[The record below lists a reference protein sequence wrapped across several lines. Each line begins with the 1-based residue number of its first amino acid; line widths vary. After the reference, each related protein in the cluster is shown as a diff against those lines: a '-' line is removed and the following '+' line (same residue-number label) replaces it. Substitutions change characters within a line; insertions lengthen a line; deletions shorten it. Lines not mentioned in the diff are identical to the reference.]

1 MRLAVKVLARHLPTA
16 FVKILSEYKV
26 LSMTIMASK
35 SLPLKTSLLSI
46 ALSSLVLTLMPVAQA
61 AVTLDEST
69 MVSSASTATN
79 CNANYENNATNN
91 TVKNNSFIN
100 RFFKSNNSQRSSKNN
115 NSNYASARQQAIACM
130 QLQLKAYQLAS
141 MSARQQY
148 FAYKAQAWLN
158 YANHEDSI
166 KSTTAAG
173 DYAFND
179 AEMIL
184 QALQSGSEA
193 NLNLVNDIPETS
205 ALMRPDLWANVSALK
220 DSGGVVNAPRELAFS
235 EVGLVW
241 AAADHCEHGWRS
253 SSSHFRMADRWLEQ
267 AREAFVNANDS
278 AASVAMQDLAVSYF
292 KQYESLDPSD
302 DVCRGQ
308 VLSSSTQLPM
318 ALSIVNAATINSV
331 DVASTIPSTKPSV
344 SYKIAN

>member
-1 MRLAVKVLARHLPTA
+1 M
-16 FVKILSEYKV
+16 I
-26 LSMTIMASK
+26 IMASK

-79 CNANYENNATNN
+79 CNANYENN
-91 TVKNNSFIN
+91 TVKSNSFIN

-158 YANHEDSI
+158 YANHEDGI

-184 QALQSGSEA
+184 QALQNGSEA

-220 DSGGVVNAPRELAFS
+220 DSGGIISAPRELAFS

-278 AASVAMQDLAVSYF
+278 AASVAMQDLTVSYF

-318 ALSIVNAATINSV
+318 ALSIANAATINSV
-331 DVASTIPSTKPSV
+331 DVASTIPSTEPSV

>member
-1 MRLAVKVLARHLPTA
+1 M
-16 FVKILSEYKV
+16 I
-26 LSMTIMASK
+26 IMASK

-79 CNANYENNATNN
+79 CNANYENN
-91 TVKNNSFIN
+91 TVKSNSFIN

-158 YANHEDSI
+158 YANHEDGI

-184 QALQSGSEA
+184 QALQNGSEA

-278 AASVAMQDLAVSYF
+278 AASVAMQDLTVSYF

-318 ALSIVNAATINSV
+318 ALSIANAATINSV
-331 DVASTIPSTKPSV
+331 DVASTIPSTEPSV

>member
-1 MRLAVKVLARHLPTA
+1 M
-16 FVKILSEYKV
+16 I
-26 LSMTIMASK
+26 IMASK

-79 CNANYENNATNN
+79 CNANYENN
-91 TVKNNSFIN
+91 TVKSNSFIN

-130 QLQLKAYQLAS
+130 QLQLKNYQLTS

-158 YANHEDSI
+158 YANHEDGI

-184 QALQSGSEA
+184 QALQNGSEA

-220 DSGGVVNAPRELAFS
+220 DSGGIVSAPRELAFS

-278 AASVAMQDLAVSYF
+278 AASVAMQDLTVSYF

-318 ALSIVNAATINSV
+318 ALSIANAATINSV
-331 DVASTIPSTKPSV
+331 DVASTIPSTEPSV